1 MMPQENNRLGKISQE
16 ALVSVIV
23 PVYRVEQ
30 YLSTCLDSILDQTY
44 PNLQIILVD
53 DGSPDRCGEIC
64 EEYRRRDARVQVI
77 HKENGGVSSARNV
90 GLQAAEGEWIAWVD
104 SDDWISQDMVEYLLD
119 GALQN
124 RADAAVCGRYEVHPK
139 KMYAHGPETAGVLTP
154 EQALRKLLD
163 VNDREIENYLW
174 DKLWRRSLFEG
185 IRFPEGKTFED
196 FAVVFRLFERC
207 ERIACLPEAK
217 YFYLQRSGDI
227 MRDASLANHLNR
239 YEAAKTRYD
248 GMIGAWPQFE
258 DMLVSRCV
266 RMAVNVWI
274 ACGRAPRSQREQER
288 LRLEAVSAFL
298 GPYIQ
303 KGFRPE
309 ILGAA
314 GQAIVRLLPYP
325 RGWSFAAA
333 RTIYWLY
340 RVRQGSLRQ
349 GWRRAGEKL
358 RQTWVVSYNSA
369 KHFWQNGWARRNARY
384 IHACRTLPIQENL
397 VLYEAYWGRGAMC
410 SPYGMF
416 EYLLHDPAYAG
427 LEHVWVLDNPGAYQN
442 TVEKYRDCPNVR
454 FVEYMQRDYL
464 KAMSQAKYLFCNTAL
479 PRFFIKRE
487 GQVYVNTWHGI
498 PLKQIGPD
506 APGGL
511 LDSGNAIRSFLQ
523 TDYLISANPFLT
535 EIYKTTYSMQ
545 GLYGGKILEEGYPR
559 LDILVRRSGEEYAD
573 ALRQLGV
580 EIDPGREI
588 LLYAP
593 TWRELRNSK
602 SHIAAVMEEYR
613 QVKARLEAA
622 LPEYQVLVKVHQFV
636 YEHLKGSSYPKYI
649 IPATVDANEVLPI
662 ADVLLVDY
670 SSIYFDYLY
679 FERPILFYIPDIE
692 LYAKSRGLYRPIG
705 TLPGPASRDLDQ
717 VIDWLRHLDGVE
729 RQYRE
734 KRLEAKK
741 WSCAVNAGGI
751 SRRAAEVIFQN
762 RREGYAL
769 TEVSDDRKKVLL
781 QTGSLTSE
789 ALVYL
794 LLDLQ
799 ARLDYSRYDVTLAIP
814 EPGDWQSR
822 ELVDRFDR
830 RLRVMV
836 QNRAV
841 NVTPSDDRK
850 LRLIRTYGFSGW
862 RKARLPVQVFR
873 EETRRRYGDCRFD
886 HAVHLGDKDF
896 TDLMV
901 VALLRGESPDSPDF
915 DPQEQNRRAVQRLLS
930 ELGLNQ

>member
-1 MMPQENNRLGKISQE
+1 MMPQENNRLGKTSQE
-16 ALVSVIV
+16 PLVSVIV

-44 PNLQIILVD
+44 PNLQILLVD

-77 HKENGGVSSARNV
+77 HKENGGLASARNA

-104 SDDWISQDMVEYLLD
+104 SDDWVSRDMVEYLLD

-139 KMYAHGPETAGVLTP
+139 KMYAHGPETAGVLTS

-163 VNDREIENYLW
+163 VNDREIENFMC

-185 IRFPEGKTFED
+185 IWFPEGKTFED
-196 FAVVFRLFERC
+196 FAVTFRLFERC

-217 YFYLQRSGDI
+217 YFYLQRSGSI
-227 MRDASLANHLNR
+227 MKDGSLANHLNR

-248 GMIGAWPQFE
+248 GMIGTWPQFE
-258 DMLVSRCV
+258 DMLVSRCA

-274 ACGRAPRSQREQER
+274 ACGRASRAQRELEQQ
-288 LRLEAVSAFL
+288 RLEAVSAFL

-325 RGWSFAAA
+325 RGWAFAAA
-333 RTIYWLY
+333 KAIDWLY
-340 RVRQGSLRQ
+340 RVRQGFLRQ

-427 LEHVWVLDNPGAYQN
+427 LEHVWVLDNPGEYQN

-464 KAMSQAKYLFCNTAL
+464 KALSQAKYLFCNTAL

-511 LDSGNAIRSFLQ
+511 LDSGNAIRNFLQ

-545 GLYGGKILEEGYPR
+545 GLYGGTILEEGYPR
-559 LDILVRRSGEEYAD
+559 LDILVRRSGDEYVQ

-580 EIDPGREI
+580 AIDPDRKL

-593 TWRELRNSK
+593 TWRDDRYLGGGWY
-602 SHIAAVMEEYR
+602 AYP
-613 QVKARLEAA
+613 AA
-622 LPEYQVLVKVHQFV
+622 LELEKLYAILGDRFRILIKPHYLVKIRRNDIPPKLMENGFV
-636 YEHLKGSSYPKYI
+636 KVCSHSSDINALYI
-649 IPATVDANEVLPI
+649 E
-662 ADVLLVDY
+662 ADGMITDY
-670 SSIYFDYLY
+670 SSTMFDYSLLNRPMFFFAYDLEAYRDHLRGFYFDL
-679 FERPILFYIPDIE
+679 EAE
-692 LYAKSRGLYRPIG
+692 A
-705 TLPGPASRDLDQ
+705 PGPVCTTAEELAAAVLEAFGFTGYFLSAEYRRRVSAFKKKYNTYDNGCASRTA
-717 VIDWLRHLDGVE
+717 W
-729 RQYRE
+729 
-734 KRLEAKK
+734 
-741 WSCAVNAGGI
+741 
-751 SRRAAEVIFQN
+751 
-762 RREGYAL
+762 
-769 TEVSDDRKKVLL
+769 
-781 QTGSLTSE
+781 
-789 ALVYL
+789 
-794 LLDLQ
+794 
-799 ARLDYSRYDVTLAIP
+799 
-814 EPGDWQSR
+814 
-822 ELVDRFDR
+822 
-830 RLRVMV
+830 
-836 QNRAV
+836 
-841 NVTPSDDRK
+841 
-850 LRLIRTYGFSGW
+850 
-862 RKARLPVQVFR
+862 
-873 EETRRRYGDCRFD
+873 ETI
-886 HAVHLGDKDF
+886 
-896 TDLMV
+896 TD
-901 VALLRGESPDSPDF
+901 SK
-915 DPQEQNRRAVQRLLS
+915 
-930 ELGLNQ
+930 